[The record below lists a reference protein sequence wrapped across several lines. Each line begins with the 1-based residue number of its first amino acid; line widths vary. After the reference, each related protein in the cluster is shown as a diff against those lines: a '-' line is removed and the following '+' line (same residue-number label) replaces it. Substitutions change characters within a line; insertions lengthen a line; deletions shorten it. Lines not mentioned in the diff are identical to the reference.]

1 MLNEQTVSR
10 WRLVR
15 KLVLRERSVSIEK
28 VNIIFELLR
37 VDIEVEEIIRTSGT
51 RNMYKR
57 KYEQ

>member
-1 MLNEQTVSR
+1 
-10 WRLVR
+10 
-15 KLVLRERSVSIEK
+15 LRERSVSIEK

-37 VDIEVEEIIRTSGT
+37 VDIEVEEIIRI

>member
-37 VDIEVEEIIRTSGT
+37 VDIEVEEIIRI